1 MKTLFRQLRESATW
15 WTLITRQHLHLATKT
30 TGAFNIPLSFTRVE
44 NIVQSLLAA
53 RLFHARG
60 SEWGVWRW
68 LHKPMR
74 TRGWSDEDVDLGRD
88 L

>member
-1 MKTLFRQLRESATW
+1 MVDSYYQ
-15 WTLITRQHLHLATKT
+15 T
-30 TGAFNIPLSFTRVE
+30 TSSSCYENNRCLNIPLSFTRVE

-53 RLFHARG
+53 RLVHARG

-68 LHKPMR
+68 LHKRMR